1 MLNLSDVHLVGHAGK
16 DAEVRQVGDTEIAD
30 FSLATNLRRYRR
42 GGEYEERVEWHH
54 VRAIGAQ
61 ADVARR
67 LVVKGAALQVIG
79 RLEYRELRS
88 EERSGRVALVVLAG
102 ARGWL
107 NRLDGPRA
115 EAEERDEPEWMG
127 AERRVLVRSHWR
139 RIPAKEEGQ

>member
-16 DAEVRQVGDTEIAD
+16 DAELRQAGETEIAD

-42 GGEYEERVEWHH
+42 GGGYEEHVEWHH
-54 VRAIGAQ
+54 VRAFGAL
-61 ADVARR
+61 AEVARR
-67 LVVKGAALQVIG
+67 LVVKGAALQVMG

-107 NRLDGPRA
+107 NRLDGHRA
-115 EAEERDEPEWMG
+115 EAGGRDEPEWMG
-127 AERRVLVRSHWR
+127 AERRVLVRAHWR
-139 RIPAKEEGQ
+139 RVPAKEENT

>member
-16 DAEVRQVGDTEIAD
+16 DAELRTAGETEIAD

-42 GGEYEERVEWHH
+42 GGDYEESVEWHH
-54 VRAIGAQ
+54 VRAVGAL

-67 LVVKGAALQVIG
+67 LVVKGAALQAMG
-79 RLEYRELRS
+79 RLEYRELRG

-107 NRLDGPRA
+107 NRLDAPRA
-115 EAEERDEPEWMG
+115 DSGDRVEPEWMG
-127 AERRVLVRSHWR
+127 AERRVLVRAHWR
-139 RIPAKEEGQ
+139 RVPGKGEGS

>member
-1 MLNLSDVHLVGHAGK
+1 MLNLSEIHLVGHAGK
-16 DAEVRQVGDTEIAD
+16 DAELRQVGDTEIAD

-67 LVVKGAALQVIG
+67 LVVKGAALQLMG
-79 RLEYRELRS
+79 RLEYQELRS
-88 EERSGRVALVVLAG
+88 EERSGRVALIVLAG
-102 ARGWL
+102 ARAWL

-115 EAEERDEPEWMG
+115 AAEGSDEPEWMG
-127 AERRVLVRSHWR
+127 AERRVLVRAHWR
-139 RIPAKEEGQ
+139 RVPAKGEGS